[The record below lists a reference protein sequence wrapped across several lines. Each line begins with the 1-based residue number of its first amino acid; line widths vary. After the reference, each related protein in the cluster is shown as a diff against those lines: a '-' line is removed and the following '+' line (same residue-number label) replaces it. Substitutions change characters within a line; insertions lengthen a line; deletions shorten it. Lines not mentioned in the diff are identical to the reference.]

1 MTNHAANTRFP
12 FTTIISRARTPALK
26 LAELMKNAREA
37 RDKVVA
43 PKFNEVPELFKPEWS
58 SEAA

>member
-1 MTNHAANTRFP
+1 M
-12 FTTIISRARTPALK
+12 IISRARTPALK

-43 PKFNEVPELFKPEWS
+43 PKFNDVPELFKP
-58 SEAA
+58 